1 MRRTDPRPDEA
12 RLSDRSSTTV
22 SRSAHG
28 ITAKLAGVRKQPLPI
43 PRDPAMAGGKSVCRS
58 VPPARGSCNAGGTG
72 SSLKGSRLAV
82 LTHGFDRQD
91 EAAGVPGGHPDE
103 GLSPAF

>member
-1 MRRTDPRPDEA
+1 
-12 RLSDRSSTTV
+12 
-22 SRSAHG
+22 
-28 ITAKLAGVRKQPLPI
+28 
-43 PRDPAMAGGKSVCRS
+43 
-58 VPPARGSCNAGGTG
+58 
-72 SSLKGSRLAV
+72 LKGSRLAV